1 MNFNHLFISHF
12 GSHIQRKLQT
22 KIFPRPYETIRI
34 ITFEFKISTKRTILT
49 TTLSA
54 TVYKN
59 DYEKLLSTEPV

>member
-22 KIFPRPYETIRI
+22 KIFPKPYETIRI
-34 ITFEFKISTKRTILT
+34 ITFEFKISAYILT